1 MNSMEQR
8 RLRFEVKLPLILIH
22 TPFGLQLFD
31 KIARTKAGRL
41 YSKFNVY
48 LMPVITVLALILIS
62 GSLMVFFANAAVR
75 EGVRDIG
82 PQANL
87 LIPGLNPYLPITY
100 GWVALIIT
108 IIIHEAGHGIVARV
122 HNVKVD
128 STGLL
133 LFVGI
138 PVGAFVNIQKEE
150 LERASLKQK
159 SAILTAGPIN
169 NMIIAGVS
177 LFALFLVISTLTPI
191 STGPDGIAVLR
202 VEEGSIAESIGL
214 TEGSVVHN
222 IAGQDIRS
230 IEELSQILQS
240 NLGNTIE
247 IFWVKDG
254 ETVSRT
260 ATLPTLVEEGKGIL
274 GIYASNSADPD
285 VVLQRYR
292 NAFMQNP
299 LAILLP
305 PTLQQ
310 NVVPYSDLM
319 ASSYT
324 SNVFGQYYYVVANM
338 LFWLWFVNFNV
349 GLFNALPIVPL
360 DGGQLYKAF
369 IDKKVKSQIL
379 AKNMSIV
386 ITVAMIGL
394 VIGTFVM
401 PYLSF

>member
-1 MNSMEQR
+1 MKQH

-31 KIARTKAGRL
+31 RIAKTKAGRL

-62 GSLMVFFANAAVR
+62 GSLMAFFANDAVR

-100 GWVALIIT
+100 GWIALIIT
-108 IIIHEAGHGIVARV
+108 LLIHEAGHGIVARV
-122 HNVKVD
+122 YNVKVD

-150 LERASLKQK
+150 LEKVSLKHK
-159 SAILTAGPIN
+159 SAVLTAGPIN
-169 NMIIAGVS
+169 NMIIAGAS
-177 LFALFLVISTLTPI
+177 LLALFFVMSTLTPI
-191 STGPDGIAVLR
+191 TTGPDGVSVLR

-214 TEGSVVHN
+214 TQGSVIHS
-222 IAGQDIRS
+222 IAGQEVRS
-230 IEELSQILQS
+230 IEELSQTLQS

-254 ETVSRT
+254 EIIRGT
-260 ATLPTLVEEGKGIL
+260 ATLPALTEEGKGIL
-274 GIYASNSADPD
+274 GIYASNPVDPD
-285 VVLQRYR
+285 AVLQRYK

-310 NVVPYSDLM
+310 NVVPYSDLL

-324 SNVFGQYYYVVANM
+324 SNVFGQSYHIVANM

-369 IDKKVKSQIL
+369 IDKKVKSQML
-379 AKNMSIV
+379 AKNINTV
-386 ITVAMIGL
+386 ITVAIIGL
-394 VIGTFVM
+394 VISMFVM
-401 PYLSF
+401 PYLPF